1 MHCVLEANRV
11 TAGPERPASER
22 KATRTAA
29 DRSVGAFSDN
39 PPWLIRPEELT
50 WRVGLSSIRSVARRQ
65 VPALIAPRRWPG
77 LRAVRVV
84 RLIGGAGATWWLR
97 ERRGPKSA
105 SRTAISR
112 RMRIAAEELG
122 PTYIKLGQ
130 IISSG
135 QGIFPAE
142 LVDEF
147 KKCRDQVPPE
157 SYETVRRV
165 IEEDFGMALHDVFTD
180 FDPTPLASASIA
192 QVHRARVRPEFVAP
206 FVGDGPVPTEP
217 VEVVVKVQRPQ
228 VARLVHEDVRAM
240 SWLAPRLV
248 GRIPVAALANPPA
261 LVELF
266 AETIVEELDFCLE
279 AQNML
284 DIARVLAETDQRATI
299 VPRPHPTLVTRRVLV
314 MERLD
319 GIPWDDVV
327 AMKQAGVDTEA
338 VLHAGLVSFMEGAML
353 YGVFHGDLHGGN
365 LMVTPDGRTVLMD
378 FGITGRLD
386 ETKRLAFLMLL
397 VGATSGDTMGQL
409 RALRD
414 LGAFPPDT
422 DLKAVFSDL
431 GLDRTIDPTLLSA
444 DELVHELQDLTKK
457 LLEYGARAPKE
468 LMLFVKNMMFLDGAI
483 ARLAPDLD
491 ILEEVQRVHTEIA
504 ARHGVR
510 LAQELGIDPALAAQ
524 FDMDAVKAAM
534 GVPDVDK
541 LTYRE
546 VQERREIIRQRL
558 EQKRKRA

>member
-1 MHCVLEANRV
+1 
-11 TAGPERPASER
+11 
-22 KATRTAA
+22 
-29 DRSVGAFSDN
+29 
-39 PPWLIRPEELT
+39 
-50 WRVGLSSIRSVARRQ
+50 
-65 VPALIAPRRWPG
+65 
-77 LRAVRVV
+77 
-84 RLIGGAGATWWLR
+84 
-97 ERRGPKSA
+97 
-105 SRTAISR
+105 
-112 RMRIAAEELG
+112 
-122 PTYIKLGQ
+122 
-130 IISSG
+130 
-135 QGIFPAE
+135 
-142 LVDEF
+142 
-147 KKCRDQVPPE
+147 
-157 SYETVRRV
+157 
-165 IEEDFGMALHDVFTD
+165 
-180 FDPTPLASASIA
+180 
-192 QVHRARVRPEFVAP
+192 
-206 FVGDGPVPTEP
+206 
-217 VEVVVKVQRPQ
+217 
-228 VARLVHEDVRAM
+228 
-240 SWLAPRLV
+240 V

-319 GIPWDDVV
+319 GIPWDDVT

-365 LMVTPDGRTVLMD
+365 LMVQPDGRTVLMD

-397 VGATSGDTMGQL
+397 VGATSGDTMAQL

-422 DLKAVFSDL
+422 DLDAVFTDL

-457 LLEYGARAPKE
+457 LLAYGAHAPKE

-491 ILEEVQRVHTEIA
+491 ILEEIQRVHTEIA
-504 ARHGVR
+504 ARHGNR
-510 LAQELGIDPALAAQ
+510 LANELGIDPALTAQ
-524 FDMDAVKAAM
+524 FDMNAVKAAM
-534 GVPDVDK
+534 GVPDVDR

-546 VQERREIIRQRL
+546 VQERRELIKQRL
-558 EQKRKRA
+558 EEKRKRA